1 MDYLYKTP
9 RLVGQVLFVVF
20 LFVVLGA
27 QVVSAQDLPPC
38 TESLSDLPEYQDDGD
53 GIEQDVDIDK
63 DNDGLIEI
71 CDLEGLYEMRYALDG
86 AGYTTSTMAT
96 PNSTGCPTACTGFEL
111 TRNLNF
117 TSNGSYRTPANR
129 VIYTVGS
136 GWEPIGTSDNNFNAR
151 FEGNGHTISNLRIN
165 RRSTNNIGLFGFT
178 TVSAN
183 IANIGL
189 PNVRIIG
196 REQVGGLVG
205 RMIVSSVANSYATG
219 SVKGNNQIGGLVGF
233 SDGDSITN
241 SYATSSVEGNE
252 NVGGLVGF
260 NSGSITNSYA
270 TGTILGDLR
279 VGGLVGQHFRGS
291 ITNSYATGTILRGLR
306 VGGLVGFSDGGS
318 ITNSYATGLPSLV
331 GVSGFEATTSN
342 SSATTVV
349 QLQTPTTATG
359 IYNNWDPAVWDFGT
373 ENDLPTLR
381 NNPEIELIRIRTR
394 VFLEGPLQ

>member
-136 GWEPIGTSDNNFNAR
+136 GWEPIGTLSNQFNTE
-151 FEGNGHTISNLRIN
+151 FEGNGHTIFNLRIN
-165 RRSTNNIGLFGFT
+165 RNTNNIGLFGIAGAT
-178 TVSAN
+178 AN

-189 PNVRIIG
+189 LDVHIIG
-196 REQVGGLVG
+196 NNDVGGLVG
-205 RMIVSSVANSYATG
+205 RMSVSSVANSYATG

-233 SDGDSITN
+233 ADGGSITN

-270 TGTILGDLR
+270 TGSVIGIGNSPTNL
-279 VGGLVGQHFRGS
+279 GGLVGQHFR
-291 ITNSYATGTILRGLR
+291 
-306 VGGLVGFSDGGS
+306 GS

-331 GVSGFEATTSN
+331 GVSGFEATTPN
-342 SSATTVV
+342 SSATTVI

-359 IYNNWDPAVWDFGT
+359 IYNNWDLNVWDFGT
-373 ENDLPTLR
+373 SNDRPTLR
-381 NNPEIELIRIRTR
+381 NNPEIELIRIRAR